1 MQLLSAHK
9 LRLAARQINTGG
21 LIAYPT
27 EAVYGLGCHPQ
38 NQRAI
43 LQLLQLKQRP
53 LHKGLILLAANFEQI
68 QPYIAFSNADRL
80 TEIKK
85 TWPGPV
91 TWLLPAHPSVPLRLR
106 GNHRTIAV
114 RITAH
119 PIAASISL
127 KAGTA
132 LVSTSANK
140 TGIKPAKTAL
150 KVRQYF
156 KNDKILVINGAIGGR
171 KQTSAIFD
179 ATSGQQLR

>member
-1 MQLLSAHK
+1 MRLPCAYK
-9 LRLAARQINTGG
+9 LRLAAHEINNGG

-27 EAVYGLGCHPQ
+27 EAVYGLGCHPR
-38 NQRAI
+38 NQQAV
-43 LQLLQLKQRP
+43 LQLLTLKQRSID
-53 LHKGLILLAANFEQI
+53 KGLILIAANFEQI
-68 QPYIAFSNADRL
+68 LPYIAFNKINQLAQ
-80 TEIKK
+80 IKK

-91 TWLLPAHPSVPLRLR
+91 TWLLPAHPSVPVCLR

-119 PIAASISL
+119 PIAAAIAEI
-127 KAGTA
+127 AGTA

-140 TGIKPAKTAL
+140 TGFEPAKTAL

-156 KNDKILVINGAIGGR
+156 NDEKILIINGAIGGR